1 MAGAGMTKIL
11 LLVSMLGALAS
22 APAMA
27 DDTCPP
33 LQMISSVA
41 MTLGD
46 DGRPYVPVRI
56 GDKDKTMLVDTGG
69 AFTEMTEATVE
80 ELGLRPRMTR
90 LNLIG
95 VTGAENSLAVR
106 TSLKLGNL
114 TAPATDFIVMT
125 GTGRADNTL
134 WEAAGILAPNLLHAY
149 DLDMDFGGRKVALL
163 SQDHCPGKVVYW
175 PADAVAVVPFRLDN
189 GNHIIVQVTLDG
201 VRLEALLDTG
211 ASDSVLN
218 LDKALLEYHLKPG
231 DSETPL
237 SRDIIEGASEG
248 ESVHTYTH
256 RFHALSL
263 EGLAVG
269 NPQVRLMP
277 DLMKPRLSNAHDS
290 LKGGSRLK
298 VLDAQTG
305 LGDMILGMNVLHHLH
320 LYIAYGERKLYITPA
335 VETAA
340 AH

>member
-1 MAGAGMTKIL
+1 LKHIAIL
-11 LLVSMLGALAS
+11 AALLTANLTTA
-22 APAMA
+22 AMA
-27 DDTCPP
+27 ADDCPP
-33 LQMISSVA
+33 LQMISNVA
-41 MTLGD
+41 MTLGG

-56 GDKDKTMLVDTGG
+56 GDRDKTMLVDTGG

-80 ELGLRPRMTR
+80 ELGLRPRVTR

-106 TSLKLGNL
+106 TSLTLGNL

-149 DLDMDFGGRKVALL
+149 DLDLDFGGRKVALL

-175 PADAVAVVPFRLDN
+175 QADAVAVVPFRLDN
-189 GNHIIVQVTLDG
+189 SNHIIVQVTLDG

-218 LDKALLEYHLKPG
+218 LDKALLKYHLKPG
-231 DSETPL
+231 DSETPQ

-269 NPQVRLMP
+269 NPQVQLMP
-277 DLMKPRLSNAHDS
+277 DLMRPRMGNSHDS

-298 VLDAQTG
+298 VLNAQTG

-320 LYIAYGERKLYITPA
+320 LYIAYKERKLYITPA
-335 VETAA
+335 VETATR
-340 AH
+340 

>member
-1 MAGAGMTKIL
+1 LKTIPIL
-11 LLVSMLGALAS
+11 TALAAAYLT

-27 DDTCPP
+27 DDACPP
-33 LQMISSVA
+33 LQMISNVT

-69 AFTEMTEATVE
+69 AFTEITPATVE
-80 ELGLRPRMTR
+80 ELGLRPRVTR
-90 LNLIG
+90 LNLVG
-95 VTGAENSLAVR
+95 VTGSEQRLAVR
-106 TSLKLGNL
+106 TSLVLGNL
-114 TAPATDFIVMT
+114 TAPATDFMVMT
-125 GTGRADNTL
+125 GANPIDSSLDSSVPG
-134 WEAAGILAPNLLHAY
+134 AAGILAPNLLHAY

-175 PADAVAVVPFRLDN
+175 PADAVAVVPFRLDDS
-189 GNHIIVQVTLDG
+189 NHIFVQVTLDG
-201 VRLEALLDTG
+201 VRLDAMLDTG

-231 DSETPL
+231 DAETPVSHDL
-237 SRDIIEGASEG
+237 VDNVA
-248 ESVHTYTH
+248 TYQH

-269 NPQVRLMP
+269 NPQMTLMP
-277 DLMKPRLSNAHDS
+277 DLMKSRFGNTHDS

-320 LYIAYGERKLYITPA
+320 LYIAYKEHKLYITPA
-335 VETAA
+335 VTAPEKA
-340 AH
+340 APH